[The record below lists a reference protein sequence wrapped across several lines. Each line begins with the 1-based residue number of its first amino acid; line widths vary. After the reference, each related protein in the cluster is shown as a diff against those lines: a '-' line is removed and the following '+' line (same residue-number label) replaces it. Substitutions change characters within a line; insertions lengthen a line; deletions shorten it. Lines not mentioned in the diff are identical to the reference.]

1 MSQENSITKTMVTRV
16 HFCAKCGRPIQKA
29 GYCEDCA
36 AEITAGIYHRC
47 SFCGKSSLMS
57 PLAYNKK
64 TRKVYCRDCLNVFVN
79 ELRKNGIPEHQINK
93 ILIRDFMPVR

>member
-1 MSQENSITKTMVTRV
+1 MFQENFLMDIMVTRV
-16 HFCAKCGRPIQKA
+16 HFCAKCGRPIPKA

-36 AEITAGIYHRC
+36 AEIAAGIYHRC

-64 TRKVYCRDCLNVFVN
+64 TRKVYCRDCLNVFVS